1 MAGSRMDIG
10 FLVPGARAHAASRR
24 WAPCSGTPC
33 QFQARTPH
41 TLIPFS
47 GTHRLH
53 YVIDLLL
60 DDSDAFSVVSLIRR
74 SFWFD
79 FTDTLIRETN
89 PKFEMYRK

>member
-1 MAGSRMDIG
+1 
-10 FLVPGARAHAASRR
+10 
-24 WAPCSGTPC
+24 
-33 QFQARTPH
+33 
-41 TLIPFS
+41 LIPFS